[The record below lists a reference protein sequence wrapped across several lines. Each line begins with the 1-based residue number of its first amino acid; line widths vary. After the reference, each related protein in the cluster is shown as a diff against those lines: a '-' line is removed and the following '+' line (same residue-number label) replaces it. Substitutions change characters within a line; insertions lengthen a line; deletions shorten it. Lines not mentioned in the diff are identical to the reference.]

1 MPRAK
6 SVKKNF
12 HKRKSLFALLL
23 LYIVSKYILQK
34 GRTYCGDVDTQNT
47 IEDFYKVYHY
57 FHTIVNKTFS
67 DIKINI
73 CMKDLLNQ

>member
-1 MPRAK
+1 MPKAK

-23 LYIVSKYILQK
+23 LYCKYVHTPKGADILWRCGHSKY
-34 GRTYCGDVDTQNT
+34 Y
-47 IEDFYKVYHY
+47 IEDFYKVYYY